1 MGFLLNKDEKI
12 DVQLQIADVLTAPVS
27 AGSQVGSIKYLVDG
41 QVYKVEYIVAT
52 DDIPAI
58 DFFWCLEQILL
69 RFSL

>member
-1 MGFLLNKDEKI
+1 MSL
-12 DVQLQIADVLTAPVS
+12 
-27 AGSQVGSIKYLVDG
+27 GSIKYLVDG
-41 QVYKVEYIVAT
+41 QVYKVEYIVAA